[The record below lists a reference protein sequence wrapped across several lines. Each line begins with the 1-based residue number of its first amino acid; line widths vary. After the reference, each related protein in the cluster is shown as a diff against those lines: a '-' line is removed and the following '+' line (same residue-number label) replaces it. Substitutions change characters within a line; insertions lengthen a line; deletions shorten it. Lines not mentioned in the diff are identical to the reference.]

1 VKIPILTLQVC
12 NDHDIV
18 LARQRAREIAASLG
32 FDAQDQTRVAVAVSE
47 IARNAFKYAGEGSIA
62 FSMDDER
69 ARLVIAVSAPGG
81 GAAALADTD
90 PDHGAGIGL
99 VAARRLMDEVEI
111 EPVANGA
118 RVVLAKQLPRRS
130 AAPTAD
136 RLAAIADQLARQR
149 PTDPMEEIQQQN
161 QELLRTLTELR
172 SQKTA
177 LAQANRELEETNRG
191 VVALYAELDERA
203 DYLQR
208 ANEIKTRF
216 LSNMTHEFRT
226 PLNSILS
233 LSRILLQR
241 FDGDL
246 TPEQEKQVRFIE
258 RSAEGLSEL
267 VNDLLDLAKVEA
279 GKIVVRPSS
288 FTVTDLFS
296 ALRGMLRP
304 MLAQSTA
311 IDLVFEEPES
321 VPTLF
326 TDESKVSQ
334 ILRNFVSNALKYT
347 ESGEVRVR
355 ARAHPDGCIMFSVSD
370 TGIGIAPEHQDRI
383 FQEYTQ
389 IDSPLQHRVKG
400 TGLGLPLSRKLA
412 ELLGGSVTVE
422 SELGRGS
429 TFHVVIPVEFA
440 GSIDAAMP
448 LDKPFQVEPGRTPVL
463 FVEDNSE
470 TLMIHE
476 RLLKGSDY
484 QMLTART
491 LNEARQCLRS
501 VRPAAVVLDILLQT
515 ESTWRF
521 ITELR
526 QSEEFQ
532 GIPII
537 VITVIE
543 NEKQALALGANA
555 FHSKPVSR
563 EWLLSTL
570 GELTVGQPLET
581 LLVTDDDEVSRY
593 LLRGLLAKQRYH
605 VVEATSGYE
614 CLYYARSIHPR
625 AIFLDLLM
633 PGLDGFA
640 VLDQLKSDPELDH
653 IPVIV
658 HTAKP
663 LSDADLSRLQRA
675 TAIVQKQNDSRAA
688 ARSGVEQALAAA
700 GFSTAG
706 GSQEGLGGRHA

>member
-12 NDHDIV
+12 NDHDVV
-18 LARQRAREIAASLG
+18 LARQRARQLAALLA
-32 FDAQDQTRVAVAVSE
+32 FDAQDQTRVAIAVSE
-47 IARNAFKYAGEGSIA
+47 VARNAFKYAGEGSIA
-62 FSMDDER
+62 FAIDPKL
-69 ARLVIAVSAPGG
+69 ARLIITVSEPGQR
-81 GAAALADTD
+81 AATLADAD
-90 PDHGAGIGL
+90 PDQGAGLGL

-111 EPVANGA
+111 ESAAGNT
-118 RVVLAKQLPRRS
+118 RVVLAKHLPKRS
-130 AAPTAD
+130 STPTAD
-136 RLAAIADQLARQR
+136 RLVAIADELARQR

-246 TPEQEKQVRFIE
+246 TAEQEKQVRFIE

-304 MLAQSTA
+304 LLIQATA

-321 VPTLF
+321 MPTLF

-347 ESGEVRVR
+347 ERGEVRVR
-355 ARAHPDGCIMFSVSD
+355 ARAHPDGRIMFSVSD

-383 FQEYTQ
+383 FQEYMQ
-389 IDSPLQHRVKG
+389 IESSLQHRVKG

-429 TFHVVIPVEFA
+429 TFHVVIPVEFT
-440 GSIDAAMP
+440 GSIDAAVP
-448 LDKPFQVEPGRTPVL
+448 VDRPFQAEPGRTPVL

-476 RLLKGSDY
+476 RLLKGTDY

-491 LNEARQCLRS
+491 LNEARQCLHV
-501 VRPAAVVLDILLQT
+501 VRPAAIVLDILLQT

-543 NEKQALALGANA
+543 NEKQALMLGANA

-570 GELTVGQPLET
+570 GELTLGQPLET

-663 LSDADLSRLQRA
+663 LSDADRSRLQRA
-675 TAIVQKQNDSRAA
+675 TAIVQKQNDSGEAA
-688 ARSGVEQALAAA
+688 LSGVQQALVAA
-700 GFSTAG
+700 GFGKG
-706 GSQEGLGGRHA
+706 GGALGDLGGNHA